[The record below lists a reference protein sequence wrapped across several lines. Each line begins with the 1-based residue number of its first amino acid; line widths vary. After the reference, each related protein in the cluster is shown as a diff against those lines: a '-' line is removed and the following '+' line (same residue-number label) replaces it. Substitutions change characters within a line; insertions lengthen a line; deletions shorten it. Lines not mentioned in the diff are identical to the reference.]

1 MEEKAGAK
9 GRSGLGQERTP
20 WLGCGGWGFVLM
32 RREGPAAPFPVHP
45 CAAADGSPS
54 PAKARLQ
61 PERRRHVVELEWF
74 VLPHFPL

>member
-1 MEEKAGAK
+1 
-9 GRSGLGQERTP
+9 
-20 WLGCGGWGFVLM
+20 M

-45 CAAADGSPS
+45 CAAADGAPS